1 VASTLEGRNRRFR
14 LTPGPMREAIGW
26 LAEVGAEGTIV
37 STLCAATLR
46 RPTDASHEV
55 DGPW

>member
-1 VASTLEGRNRRFR
+1 
-14 LTPGPMREAIGW
+14 MREAIGW